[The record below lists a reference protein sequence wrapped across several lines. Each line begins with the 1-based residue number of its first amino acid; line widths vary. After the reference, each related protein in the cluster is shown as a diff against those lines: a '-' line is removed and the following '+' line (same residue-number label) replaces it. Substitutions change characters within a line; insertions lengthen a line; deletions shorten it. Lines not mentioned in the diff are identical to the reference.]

1 MQDNQKEQ
9 EINPSDPKVI
19 QAIMM
24 KIAQLE
30 HQLMIYAEYTHQIKD
45 IVGNYEDLPEWMER
59 IQKDKQAGKPE
70 DLKLRLK
77 SGIIIGLV
85 K

>member
-1 MQDNQKEQ
+1 MQDNSKEQ

-59 IQKDKQAGKPE
+59 IQKDKQAGKQE

-77 SGIIIGLV
+77 SGIITGLV